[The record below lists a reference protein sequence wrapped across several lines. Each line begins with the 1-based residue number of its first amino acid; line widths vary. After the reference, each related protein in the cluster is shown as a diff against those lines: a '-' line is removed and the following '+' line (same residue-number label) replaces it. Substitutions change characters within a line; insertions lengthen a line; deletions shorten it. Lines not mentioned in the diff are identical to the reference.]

1 MFDNKSKTLL
11 ALVAAGSYTKAA
23 EKLSLTQPAVSH
35 HIRQLEEEFG
45 VQIFYKNKKELK
57 LTPEGEILV
66 KYARRA
72 AAIYHTAKQAIED
85 SRTKIKHLVIDITPT
100 ASENLIPQAL
110 ALYCNQNT
118 DTRITICTDTIKN
131 IYDKLKSYEVDI
143 AIVEGNIPDSN
154 LTSVLLDTDYLCLA
168 VSPKHPFA
176 GRSGVKLEELK
187 SERFI
192 LRSRGANTRV
202 LFENYLTGR
211 QDSIRNF
218 NVIME
223 IDNVATIKELVSQN
237 LGITVIGHSACRE
250 DELAGRLAVVPIE
263 NSGMIREINMVHHK
277 DFTHT
282 EFFDEFRHIY
292 NSL

>member
-1 MFDNKSKTLL
+1 MFDNKAKTLL
-11 ALVAAGSYTKAA
+11 VLVSAGSYTKAA

-45 VQIFYKNKKELK
+45 VQIFHKNKRELK

-72 AAIYHTAKQAIED
+72 SAIYNTAKQAIED
-85 SRTKIKHLVIDITPT
+85 SRTKIKHLTIDITPT

-110 ALYCNQNT
+110 ALYCNQNP
-118 DTRITICTDTIKN
+118 DTRIIIYTDTIKN
-131 IYDKLKSYEVDI
+131 IYDKLKSYEIDI
-143 AIVEGNIPDSN
+143 AIVEGNIPDPN
-154 LTSVLLDTDYLCLA
+154 YTSVLLDTDYLCLA
-168 VSPKHPFA
+168 VSPSHPLA
-176 GRSGVKLEELK
+176 GRGSVRVEELK
-187 SERFI
+187 NERFI
-192 LRSRGANTRV
+192 LRSRGANTRI
-202 LFENYLTGR
+202 LFENYLTGL
-211 QDSIRNF
+211 QQSIRSF

-223 IDNVATIKELVSQN
+223 IDNVATIKDLVAQN
-237 LGITVIGHSACRE
+237 LGITIIGHSACRE
-250 DELAGRLAVVPIE
+250 DELAGRLAIVPIE

-282 EFFDEFRHIY
+282 EFFDEFRRIY